1 MANVLEPDFDS
12 NSDRPGF
19 AYRGA
24 KVGRQAGAEKLGAT
38 LYELPQGE
46 AICPYHAHL
55 ANEEMAIVLAGSPSV
70 RTPAGWRELTPGE
83 VVPFPAGAEGAHQ
96 IANFGPEEA
105 RVLMISEMNHPE
117 IALYPDSGKVMT
129 REQPP
134 GTPATGYRKLFRDSD
149 AVDYWEG
156 EEPPDP
162 EAG

>member
-12 NSDRPGF
+12 DSDRPGF
-19 AYRGA
+19 SYRGA
-24 KVGRQAGAEKLGAT
+24 KVGRQAGAEELGAT

-55 ANEEMAIVLAGSPSV
+55 ANEEMAIILAGSPSV
-70 RTPAGWRELTPGE
+70 RTPAGWRELSPGE
-83 VVPFPAGAEGAHQ
+83 VVPFPAGADGAHQ
-96 IANFGPEEA
+96 IANFGAETA

-117 IALYPDSGKVMT
+117 IALYPDSGKVMA

-134 GTPATGYRKLFRDSD
+134 GTPATGFRKLFRDMD

-162 EAG
+162 EAS